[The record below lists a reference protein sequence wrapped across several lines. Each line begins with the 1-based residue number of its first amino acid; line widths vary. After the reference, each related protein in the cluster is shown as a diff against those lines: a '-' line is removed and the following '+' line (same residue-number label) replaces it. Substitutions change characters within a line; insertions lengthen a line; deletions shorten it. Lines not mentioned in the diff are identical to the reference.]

1 MENDDIITLDDTFC
15 YDPGATTIS
24 NPLYTISSSGTI
36 STISLTGSGLD
47 YGISIVDENRSSL
60 YKDGDVPMDIWAK
73 LFNNGV
79 LDD

>member
-1 MENDDIITLDDTFC
+1 MENDDIITLADTFC
-15 YDPGATTIS
+15 YDPGAT
-24 NPLYTISSSGTI
+24 YTTSSPSTI

-60 YKDGDVPMDIWAK
+60 YKGGDVPMDIWAK